1 VYQRNRADLLGVLDS
16 TLSPLFLGQLKNLHK
31 ACLSSFKKELLEGLR
46 GEEYN
51 FADVVG
57 KARTKCETRFADGA
71 KEVLLEDTDWTWQDE
86 LESLKEEISNVA
98 DQCRKDETK
107 KMVNL
112 IERAWLVLR
121 AKIDAMVV
129 LFNHKY
135 ITFTL
140 MALVTS

>member
-1 VYQRNRADLLGVLDS
+1 M
-16 TLSPLFLGQLKNLHK
+16 
-31 ACLSSFKKELLEGLR
+31 R

-112 IERAWLVLR
+112 IEVYHLRIACDVHSISFHRGTLKNKSLNPLTLVSTKLPLICGTR
-121 AKIDAMVV
+121 
-129 LFNHKY
+129 
-135 ITFTL
+135 
-140 MALVTS
+140 S